1 MIVVHWNA
9 LPPMTFAYTPITN
22 HSSVKGHMAVMK
34 LLCCVLLMPTY
45 IKYEVILM
53 LTNTGFL
60 TLWFWKC
67 FPKISSQ
74 SIGSVLYRTFNA
86 LMLQFYV
93 FNTKTLTF
101 NPSINSAFH
110 ILPVCSREDVAFCIG
125 IRLSNKYIIIPSWKT
140 QLHTGLSSCPY
151 LRKMDTVKF

>member
-45 IKYEVILM
+45 IKCSGILM

-67 FPKISSQ
+67 FPKITSQ
-74 SIGSVLYRTFNA
+74 SIWFCVIQNV
-86 LMLQFYV
+86 Q
-93 FNTKTLTF
+93 
-101 NPSINSAFH
+101 
-110 ILPVCSREDVAFCIG
+110 CSDVAVLCF
-125 IRLSNKYIIIPSWKT
+125 LTLK
-140 QLHTGLSSCPY
+140 L
-151 LRKMDTVKF
+151 